1 MKHNF
6 LSSVWLMITGLSR
19 YVAFVEF
26 MKEPNDELLSAH
38 CSCILRYPRCAQALS
53 VRHTHGS

>member
-1 MKHNF
+1 
-6 LSSVWLMITGLSR
+6 MITGLSR